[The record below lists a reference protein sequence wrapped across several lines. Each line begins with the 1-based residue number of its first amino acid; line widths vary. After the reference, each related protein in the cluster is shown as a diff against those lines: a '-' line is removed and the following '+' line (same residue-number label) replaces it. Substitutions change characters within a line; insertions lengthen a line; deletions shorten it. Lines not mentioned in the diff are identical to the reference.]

1 MRSQEKFW
9 QQIDVESG
17 RPQTDVVAI
26 LQVANRGNSFLS
38 KIHRKYSD
46 QKLAV
51 FFLIFLTCYVWN
63 ECTKIVHIFWWLAE
77 IKVHDRKT
85 LEGDDCNFPLHFP
98 TEL

>member
-38 KIHRKYSD
+38 KMHGKYSD
-46 QKLAV
+46 QMLAV
-51 FFLIFLTCYVWN
+51 FFLFLTYYVWK
-63 ECTKIVHIFWWLAE
+63 ECTKIVQILFMA
-77 IKVHDRKT
+77 
-85 LEGDDCNFPLHFP
+85 G
-98 TEL
+98 

>member
-38 KIHRKYSD
+38 KMQGKYSD
-46 QKLAV
+46 QMFAV
-51 FFLIFLTCYVWN
+51 FFLFLTCYVWN
-63 ECTKIVHIFWWLAE
+63 ECTKIVHIFLWLAE